1 MAWQLRR
8 NLMAT
13 TSLYIYGNG
22 GHAKVVADIARANGY
37 ENLIFLDD
45 NSQTKFSPNLP
56 KHPII
61 IAIGNALIRQ
71 KLQSLVLTNGFELA
85 TLIHPTAIIS
95 NSVQIGA
102 GSVIM
107 PGVIINANSVI
118 GGGVIINSGAIVEH
132 DCFIDDFA
140 HICPGVAI
148 AGGVS
153 IGKRSWIG
161 IGSNIIQQ
169 IKIKQD
175 ITIGAGS
182 VVVSDILEGALAYGN
197 PCKVVKS

>member
-45 NSQTKFSPNLP
+45 NSQTKFRPNLP
-56 KHPII
+56 KHRII
-61 IAIGNALIRQ
+61 RAIGNALIRQ

-107 PGVIINANSVI
+107 PGAIINANSVI
-118 GGGVIINSGAIVEH
+118 GCGVIINSGAIVEH

-148 AGGVS
+148 AGGVC

>member
-56 KHPII
+56 KYPII

-107 PGVIINANSVI
+107 PGAIINANSVI
-118 GGGVIINSGAIVEH
+118 GCGVIINSGAIVEH

-148 AGGVS
+148 AGGVC
-153 IGKRSWIG
+153 IGRRSWIG

-169 IKIKQD
+169 IKIKPD

>member
-1 MAWQLRR
+1 
-8 NLMAT
+8 MAT

-37 ENLIFLDD
+37 DNLIFLDD
-45 NSQTKFSPNLP
+45 NSDMKFNSNLP

-71 KLQSLVLTNGFELA
+71 KLQNLVLSSGFELI
-85 TLIHPTAIIS
+85 TLIHPTA
-95 NSVQIGA
+95 VIGSDVTIGN

-107 PGVIINANSVI
+107 PGAIINAKSTI
-118 GGGVIINSGAIVEH
+118 GNGVIINSGAIIEH
-132 DCFIDDFA
+132 ECTIGDFA

-148 AGGVS
+148 AGGSLV
-153 IGKRSWIG
+153 GERSWIG
-161 IGSNIIQQ
+161 IGSSVIQNIT
-169 IKIKQD
+169 IKPD

-182 VVVSDILEGALAYGN
+182 VVVKDILEGSLAYGN
-197 PCKVVKS
+197 PCRVVKS

>member
-45 NSQTKFSPNLP
+45 NSQIKFSPNLP

-107 PGVIINANSVI
+107 PGAIINANSVI

-148 AGGVS
+148 AGGVC
-153 IGKRSWIG
+153 IGRRSWIG

>member
-1 MAWQLRR
+1 
-8 NLMAT
+8 MAT

-37 ENLIFLDD
+37 DNLIFLDD
-45 NSQTKFSPNLP
+45 NSDMKFNSNLP

-71 KLQSLVLTNGFELA
+71 KLQNLVLSSGFKLI
-85 TLIHPTAIIS
+85 TLIHPTA
-95 NSVQIGA
+95 VIGSDVTIGN
-102 GSVIM
+102 GSAVM
-107 PGVIINANSVI
+107 PGAIINAKSTI
-118 GGGVIINSGAIVEH
+118 GNGVIINSGAIIEH
-132 DCFIDDFA
+132 ECTIGDFA

-148 AGGVS
+148 AGGSLV
-153 IGKRSWIG
+153 GERSWIG
-161 IGSNIIQQ
+161 IGSSVIQNIT
-169 IKIKQD
+169 IKPD

-182 VVVSDILEGALAYGN
+182 VVVKDILEGSLAYGN